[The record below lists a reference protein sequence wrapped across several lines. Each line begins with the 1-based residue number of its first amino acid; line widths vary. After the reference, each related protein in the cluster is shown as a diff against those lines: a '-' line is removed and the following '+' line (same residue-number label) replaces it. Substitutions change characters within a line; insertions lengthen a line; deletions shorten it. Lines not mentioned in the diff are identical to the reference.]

1 MELFVLPHI
10 PGETT
15 SSLPSRL
22 HRRSRFH
29 GFPCCKKGYLP
40 VAGATFALAAARRGR
55 FSKAVVRRVDP
66 DPVAFCPPSAYA
78 PEADDL
84 DYWQYPEYDFL
95 NYEAWDMDG
104 YLALLQDASAG
115 GDWQHASSLLEEMR
129 SHGLQPDVPCYSL
142 VLQACRRG
150 GGGSKASEVL
160 EEMWKKELLP
170 TPSCYGDAIAAC
182 HEEGREDLVGQLQG
196 SLSSG
201 AWDQRPR
208 RGTTNSMRS
217 QQVFLRW
224 AGLGVGVGPAGTAFP
239 VGAKARDWLGQRGRD
254 DGPLPRNSSAGTDK
268 VRQWTML
275 AGHPASESL
284 NFVHRLRFCLAS
296 L

>member
-1 MELFVLPHI
+1 M
-10 PGETT
+10 
-15 SSLPSRL
+15 
-22 HRRSRFH
+22 
-29 GFPCCKKGYLP
+29 
-40 VAGATFALAAARRGR
+40 AGATFALAAARRGR

-95 NYEAWDMDG
+95 NYE
-104 YLALLQDASAG
+104 ALLQDASAG

-182 HEEGREDLVGQLQG
+182 HEEGREDLVGQLQ
-196 SLSSG
+196 SEL
-201 AWDQRPR
+201 R
-208 RGTTNSMRS
+208 SM
-217 QQVFLRW
+217 
-224 AGLGVGVGPAGTAFP
+224 GPAPQAQRFQLVPKIGWGKEVAMMGCGVVVLTTPSPGMAKGPCRSP
-239 VGAKARDWLGQRGRD
+239 VDH
-254 DGPLPRNSSAGTDK
+254 AG
-268 VRQWTML
+268 
-275 AGHPASESL
+275 
-284 NFVHRLRFCLAS
+284 
-296 L
+296 